1 MKTVL
6 ITGATSGIG
15 RALAERLS
23 QRGRYRLVLCGRRQE
38 VLDALQRDLSAFAE
52 ITTLTFDVADRAA
65 AEAAFQ
71 GLPPNFSTIDVLV
84 NNAGNAHGLD
94 PVHEASIADWDRMI
108 DSNLRGLLYLTH
120 LVVPGMVTR
129 QSGQVIN
136 VGSIAGKEAYPNGSV
151 YCATKAAVDV
161 FTQGMRMD
169 LHAHGIRVAAVHP
182 GMVATD
188 FSLIRF
194 KGDETKASQVYANT
208 QPLTAYDVAEVMRLM
223 IEAPAH
229 VNFADVLL
237 LPAAQASAT
246 RVHRSPAALS

>member
-1 MKTVL
+1 L
-6 ITGATSGIG
+6 N
-15 RALAERLS
+15 
-23 QRGRYRLVLCGRRQE
+23 
-38 VLDALQRDLSAFAE
+38 
-52 ITTLTFDVADRAA
+52 
-65 AEAAFQ
+65 
-71 GLPPNFSTIDVLV
+71 GLPQTFRPIDVLV

-120 LVVPGMVTR
+120 LVVPGMVSSH
-129 QSGQVIN
+129 SGQIIN

-161 FTQGMRMD
+161 FTQGLRMD
-169 LHAHGIRVAAVHP
+169 LHCHGIRVAAIHP

-188 FSLIRF
+188 FSLVRF

-208 QPLTAYDVAEVMRLM
+208 QPLTAYDVAEVIRSM

-229 VNFADVLL
+229 VNIADVLL
-237 LPAAQASAT
+237 LPTAQASAT
-246 RVHRSPAALS
+246 RVHRSPS